1 MKNLNSPGGGK
12 DRPGRSRTGRFGQ
25 LSARLAGGLLRVVA
39 VTMLAALIA
48 MVNLAPARAAT
59 NNPTTGNFGSARFSQ
74 RVTPRIVKPHKMPP
88 SRSPHKVAHVRGGV
102 PKAPGQATVNRPP
115 VVSDMPPATKG
126 KAGAA
131 QSAASPSQATGN
143 GNFENLLAFTG
154 ATSDTD
160 GCGCEPPDTQMAV
173 GNNQVFEPVNTSAF
187 VYDRSGKSLGTFALT
202 DLFQPPN
209 QSVQLSDP
217 KVLFDPTAG
226 SNGRYYLTM
235 MVCQNAACNGNWTD
249 MGDSIAVSQSDDPLG
264 KWTVYDYIRD
274 TKNLLD
280 QEKLGFS
287 GDKVTFAVNEYT
299 GTCSS
304 GTCFKQENVVVLQK
318 SDLVNSLTTTSVVDT
333 ATITS
338 STFAFDWIPTTPVN
352 ASTSDNTQFLVW
364 NNSSSSNNTMGVMRI
379 TGTPAGANVDFS
391 NVQTPAIGNTT
402 SPPAGVQPGT
412 CFDQFGN
419 TIACTVGVDKTNF
432 QSAMVQGNDLWATG
446 TDGCTPQNDNTLRA
460 CTRLVEVNLSNG
472 GSNIVYDTDV
482 GTQGTYRY
490 NPSVM
495 KDDSGHMFFGF
506 TISSSSLYPTAAVDA
521 SSLPPPA
528 VFPRIN
534 YASGDATYTGSRWGD
549 YSGLAQD
556 PKDTGDV
563 WAAQEFGACTTVCK
577 SNNSG
582 NWATALGQFTFDNP
596 HIFAVSPNH
605 GPATGGTTVD
615 IFGADF
621 ANGVNSGTSVNF
633 GSTPAQSVTWIDAGH
648 IQAVSPASGSGT
660 VDITATTLDGTSE
673 ITSNDQFTFN
683 PVVSSVI
690 PNAGPTA
697 GGQTVKI
704 SGAGFSGATAVNFGG
719 TPASSFSVSN
729 GGLIIAV
736 TPAEAAG
743 TVDVIVTS
751 NGQTSQTSLSDNYTF
766 FNPPS
771 LTSVSP
777 KNGPAAGG
785 QSVTITGA
793 NLTGA
798 TSVSFGGTAASS
810 FTVVNSTT
818 ITATTPAHS
827 GGTVNLTVTTPGGTS
842 NAVAYTFMFPTT
854 TSLASSANPS
864 IVGQS
869 VTYTATVSPVPDG
882 GTVAFSD
889 NGSPIAACQQQPVN
903 TATGQATCTVTY
915 NVVGS
920 HSLIATYS
928 GDFNYAG
935 STSAVLIQKV
945 AYAVKAL
952 YSQTKDNNSGAVV
965 VIKVEL
971 DNAAGSNVSSSSIV
985 LTVTGLSP
993 SPAPGTPPSGTFTFM
1008 TLDTG
1013 PGYQLNIKTTGYPS
1027 GTYTLSFKATGD
1039 PTTHTVQFV
1048 IG

>member
-1 MKNLNSPGGGK
+1 MKNLNSPGGG
-12 DRPGRSRTGRFGQ
+12 RGRAGR
-25 LSARLAGGLLRVVA
+25 LVRVVA

-88 SRSPHKVAHVRGGV
+88 GRSLHKEVHVPGGS
-102 PKAPGQATVNRPP
+102 PMAPGVATTGRPQ
-115 VVSDMPPATKG
+115 VVSDVPAATTA
-126 KAGAA
+126 KASATP
-131 QSAASPSQATGN
+131 SAASPSQATAN
-143 GNFENLLAFTG
+143 GNFENMLAFTG
-154 ATSDTD
+154 ATQGFT
-160 GCGCEPPDTQMAV
+160 CCTPPDTQLAV
-173 GNNQVFEPVNTSAF
+173 GNNQVFEPVNNSAF
-187 VYDRSGKSLGTFALT
+187 VYDRGGKSLGTFALT
-202 DLFQPPN
+202 DLFQPPG
-209 QSVQLSDP
+209 QSVSLTDP
-217 KVLFDPTAG
+217 KVLFDPSAG

-235 MVCQNAACNGNWTD
+235 MVCQNAPCGGNWTD
-249 MGDSIAVSQSDDPLG
+249 MGDSIAVSHSDDPLG
-264 KWTVYDYIRD
+264 SWAVYDYIRD

-299 GTCSS
+299 GTCSAGS
-304 GTCFKQENVVVLQK
+304 CFKQENVVVLQK
-318 SDLVNSLTTTSVVDT
+318 SDLVNSLTTTPVVDT

-338 STFAFDWIPTTPVN
+338 STFAFDWMPTTPVN

-364 NNSSSSNNTMGVMRI
+364 NNIRSANNTMGVMRI
-379 TGTPAGANVDFS
+379 TGTPAGGNVNFS
-391 NVQTPAIGNTT
+391 NVQTPTIANQTAA
-402 SPPAGVQPGT
+402 PFAVQPGT
-412 CFDQFGN
+412 CFMSGN
-419 TIACTVGVDKTNF
+419 PVACIVDSSAISTKGNF
-432 QSAMVQGNDLWATG
+432 ESAMVQGNDLWATG
-446 TDGCTPQNDNTLRA
+446 VDGCTPQNDNATRD
-460 CTRLVEVNLSNG
+460 CTRLVEVDLSGG

-482 GTQGTYRY
+482 GTPGTYRY

-495 KDDSGHMFFGF
+495 KDAFGHMFFGF
-506 TISSSSLYPTAAVDA
+506 TISSSTLFPTAAVDA
-521 SSLPPPA
+521 SALPPPA

-534 YASGDATYTGSRWGD
+534 YASGDATYVGSRWGD

-563 WAAQEFGACTTVCK
+563 WAAQEFGACTTACT
-577 SNNSG
+577 STNSG

-621 ANGVNSGTSVNF
+621 AHGVNSGTLVNF

-648 IQAVSPASGSGT
+648 IQAVSPASDSSGT
-660 VDITATTLDGTSE
+660 VDITATTLTGSSE
-673 ITSNDQFTFN
+673 ISSNDQFTFQ
-683 PVVSSVI
+683 PVVSSVS
-690 PNAGPTA
+690 PNEGPTS
-697 GGQTVKI
+697 GGQAVNI
-704 SGAGFSGATAVNFGG
+704 GGAGFIGATAVFFGA

-729 GGLIIAV
+729 GGLIMAV

-810 FTVVNSTT
+810 FTVVNSMT
-818 ITATTPAHS
+818 ITATTPAHA

-864 IVGQS
+864 IIGQS

-889 NGSPIAACQQQPVN
+889 NGSPISACQSQPVN

-920 HSLIATYS
+920 HSLTATYS

-935 STSAVLIQKV
+935 STSAVLIQQV
-945 AYAVKAL
+945 AYAVKVL
-952 YSQTKDNNSGAVV
+952 YSQTKVHNSGAVV
-965 VIKVEL
+965 AIKVEL
-971 DNAAGSNVSSSSIV
+971 DNVTGSNVSSSSIV

-1027 GTYTLSFKATGD
+1027 GTYTLSFKVTGD